1 MIYLDNAATTKIC
14 DEALFAFEKYYKEDY
29 YNPSA
34 VYGGA
39 IKVRREIEKAREVI
53 ANALRVPSENVFFT
67 ASGSEGDN
75 MAIFGS
81 IGSVKAAGR
90 IICSECEH
98 PAVYNAVISLKSK
111 GYDVETIPCE
121 HNGTVNVEEYM
132 KAISDG
138 KVTFASIMHVNNE
151 TGGINDILKLSKML
165 KEKNPDAVFH
175 SDGVQAFMKV
185 PTLLKNS
192 DVDLYSFSA
201 HKINGPKGV
210 GGIYVKK
217 PNRLSP
223 LVFGGGQEKG
233 MRSGTENTAGIIA
246 FAAACEKWK
255 KERKEYIE
263 RFGRFREILVDALDN
278 VSDISYNTDPK
289 ISSPHIVSLNVG
301 GVKGE
306 VLLHMLEEK
315 DIYLGRGSACSTK
328 NTSPRALKALDVS
341 GESTIRVSFGI
352 FNTEEEINYFAK
364 ELVSSMEKLRAVMR
378 G

>member
-1 MIYLDNAATTKIC
+1 MIYLDNAATTRIC
-14 DEALFAFEKYYKEDY
+14 DEAIFAFEKYYKEEY

-39 IKVRREIEKAREVI
+39 IKVRREVENARGVI
-53 ANALRVPSENVFFT
+53 ASSLRVSPDNIFFT

-81 IGSVKAAGR
+81 VGSLKAAGR

-98 PAVYNAVISLKSK
+98 PAVYNAVMALKSK
-111 GYDVETIPCE
+111 GYAVLTIPCN
-121 HNGTVNVEEYM
+121 HDGTVNVEEYE
-132 KAISDG
+132 KAVSDG

-151 TGGINDILKLSKML
+151 TGGINDILKLAKLL

-185 PTLLKNS
+185 QVPLKNS
-192 DVDLYSFSA
+192 EVDLYSFSA

-233 MRSGTENTAGIIA
+233 MRSGTENTAGVIA
-246 FAAACEKWK
+246 FSVACEKWMK
-255 KERKEYIE
+255 NRKEYMARFE
-263 RFGRFREILVDALDN
+263 RFRNILLSALEN
-278 VSDISYNTDPK
+278 VSAITYNTAVEK
-289 ISSPHIVSLNVG
+289 SSPHVISLNVG

-315 DIYLGRGSACSTK
+315 GIYLGRGSACSTK
-328 NTSPRALKALDVS
+328 NASPRALKALDVS
-341 GESTIRVSFGI
+341 GEGTVRVSFGI
-352 FNTEEEINYFAK
+352 YNTDEEIEYFAK
-364 ELVSSMEKLRAVMR
+364 ELVLSINKLRAVMR

>member
-14 DEALFAFEKYYKEDY
+14 DEALSAFEKYYKEEY

-39 IKVRREIEKAREVI
+39 IKVKSEVERARETI
-53 ANALRVPSENVFFT
+53 ASALRVPADNVFFT

-81 IGSVKAAGR
+81 VGSVKAAGR
-90 IICSECEH
+90 VICSECEH
-98 PAVYNAVISLKSK
+98 PAVYNAFLALKSK
-111 GYDVETIPCE
+111 GYDVETVPCE
-121 HNGTVNVEEYM
+121 HNGTVNVKAFEELI
-132 KAISDG
+132 ADG
-138 KVTFASIMHVNNE
+138 KTTFASIMHVNNE
-151 TGGINDILKLSKML
+151 TGGVNDIIKLAKKL

-185 PTLLKNS
+185 LVPLKNS
-192 DVDLYSFSA
+192 EVDLYSFSA

-223 LVFGGGQEKG
+223 LVYGGGQEKG
-233 MRSGTENTAGIIA
+233 LRSGTENTAGIIA
-246 FAAACEKWK
+246 FAAACEKWR
-255 KERKEYIE
+255 ECRKMYLD
-263 RFGRFREILVDALDN
+263 RFTAYREIVVNALSGI
-278 VSDISYNTDPK
+278 SDITYNTELEL
-289 ISSPHIVSLNVG
+289 SSPHIISLNVG

-315 DIYLGRGSACSTK
+315 GIYLGRGSACSTK
-328 NTSPRALKALDVS
+328 NASPRALKALDVT
-341 GESTIRVSFGI
+341 GEGTVRISFGI
-352 FNTEEEINYFAK
+352 YNTEEEIKYFAN
-364 ELVSSMEKLRAVMR
+364 ELVEAIKKLRSIMR

>member
-14 DEALFAFEKYYKEDY
+14 DEALSAFEKYYKEEY

-39 IKVRREIEKAREVI
+39 IKVKSEVERARETI
-53 ANALRVPSENVFFT
+53 SSALRVPSDNVFFT

-81 IGSVKAAGR
+81 VGSVKAAGR
-90 IICSECEH
+90 VICSECEH
-98 PAVYNAVISLKSK
+98 PAVYNAFLALKSK
-111 GYDVETIPCE
+111 GYDVEAVPCE
-121 HNGTVNVEEYM
+121 HNGTVNVKAFEELI
-132 KAISDG
+132 ADG
-138 KVTFASIMHVNNE
+138 RTTFASIMHVNNE
-151 TGGINDILKLSKML
+151 TGGVNDIIKLAKKL

-185 PTLLKNS
+185 LVPLKNS
-192 DVDLYSFSA
+192 EVDLYSFSA

-217 PNRLSP
+217 PNRLLP
-223 LVFGGGQEKG
+223 LVYGGGQEKG
-233 MRSGTENTAGIIA
+233 LRSGTENTAGIIA
-246 FAAACEKWK
+246 FAAACEKWR
-255 KERKEYIE
+255 EGRKMYLN
-263 RFGRFREILVDALDN
+263 RFTAYRDIVINALSC
-278 VSDISYNTDPK
+278 VSDITYNTDVAL
-289 ISSPHIVSLNVG
+289 SSPHIISLNVG

-328 NTSPRALKALDVS
+328 SASPRALKALDVT
-341 GESTIRVSFGI
+341 GEGTVRISFGI
-352 FNTEEEINYFAK
+352 YNTEEEIKYFAN
-364 ELVSSMEKLRAVMR
+364 ELVEAIQKLRSIMR

>member
-14 DEALFAFEKYYKEDY
+14 DEALSAFEKYYKEEY

-39 IKVRREIEKAREVI
+39 IKVKSEVERARETI
-53 ANALRVPSENVFFT
+53 ASALRVPADNVFFT

-81 IGSVKAAGR
+81 VGSVKAAGR
-90 IICSECEH
+90 VICSECEH
-98 PAVYNAVISLKSK
+98 PAVYNAFLALKSK
-111 GYDVETIPCE
+111 GYDVETVPCE
-121 HNGTVNVEEYM
+121 HNGTVNVKAFEELIADS
-132 KAISDG
+132 KT
-138 KVTFASIMHVNNE
+138 TFASIMHVNNE
-151 TGGINDILKLSKML
+151 TGGVNDIIRLAKKL

-185 PTLLKNS
+185 LVPLRNS
-192 DVDLYSFSA
+192 EVDLYSFSA

-223 LVFGGGQEKG
+223 LVYGGGQEKG
-233 MRSGTENTAGIIA
+233 LRSGTENTAGIIA
-246 FAAACEKWK
+246 FAAACEKWR
-255 KERKEYIE
+255 EGRKTYLD
-263 RFGRFREILVDALDN
+263 RFTAYREIVINALSC
-278 VSDISYNTDPK
+278 VSDITYNTEVER
-289 ISSPHIVSLNVG
+289 SSPHIISLNVG

-315 DIYLGRGSACSTK
+315 GIYLGRGSACSTK
-328 NTSPRALKALDVS
+328 NSSPRALKALDVT
-341 GESTIRVSFGI
+341 GEGTVRISFGI
-352 FNTEEEINYFAK
+352 YNTEEEIKYFAN
-364 ELVSSMEKLRAVMR
+364 ELVEAIKKLRSIMR